1 MTRAIGAACVSASM
15 RVSVWR
21 EVARARPP
29 PHGHNLARCRASRRW
44 VRWCAVPTR
53 AEGAGPTGSASDP
66 AEERA
71 ADAFTRSESVPN
83 ASPPRKS
90 KVLVIAGPTA
100 VGKTRLSLSVARALG
115 GEVVSADS
123 VQVFE
128 GLDVGSSKLPEAERE
143 GIRHHL
149 LDIADPRR
157 DVGAGEFVEKAWAA
171 MDDVLRRGKT
181 PVVVGGTGMYLRW
194 LIEGKPDT
202 PPSSPEASALAR
214 ATLRRVAGE
223 AAAVA
228 ERAARDALR
237 PDEGGDDEGGSL
249 DAASLER
256 VRLAGELAGWRA
268 AMRVLSEAGDA
279 TAATRLAR
287 NDWYRAERAL
297 EVVTSTGKPVTEFG
311 APTLAGREKKYDFVC
326 VALSSPRIRL
336 YRRID
341 ARVEEMV
348 RDGMLAE
355 SAAMLLSG
363 IKPGSTPA
371 SRAIGYRQTMD
382 FLVQQSALSALSS
395 DDDDGTATG
404 TRLCE
409 HAAFLAYV
417 EETQR
422 ATRAFAK
429 RQFTW
434 FRGEKEGRYRWLD
447 TSQIP
452 DASPDALVQTTLDLF
467 ALGPPPETAN
477 MSFGEASAGGDVFQT
492 AFLPRD
498 GDAPGDRDARGDW
511 DAEALNRLAAL
522 TDVSRGATDHETARE
537 LKRYE
542 PRQTVF
548 VDPAASRRTRREVDA
563 LAEKIR
569 KAASERDLI

>member
-1 MTRAIGAACVSASM
+1 V
-15 RVSVWR
+15 
-21 EVARARPP
+21 
-29 PHGHNLARCRASRRW
+29 
-44 VRWCAVPTR
+44 
-53 AEGAGPTGSASDP
+53 D
-66 AEERA
+66 EERA
-71 ADAFTRSESVPN
+71 DRSSVPE
-83 ASPPRKS
+83 ALKPR

-143 GIRHHL
+143 GIKHHL

-382 FLVQQSALSALSS
+382 FLVEQSAQSAQSALGLKAKKTTTTGRRRERVRASTPRLWRTSRRRSARRARSPSGSS
-395 DDDDGTATG
+395 RGSEARKKVGTG
-404 TRLCE
+404 GWTRPGCRMPE
-409 HAAFLAYV
+409 ARMPEA
-417 EETQR
+417 R
-422 ATRAFAK
+422 MPK
-429 RQFTW
+429 
-434 FRGEKEGRYRWLD
+434 
-447 TSQIP
+447 
-452 DASPDALVQTTLDLF
+452 PDALARATLDLF
-467 ALGPPPETAN
+467 ALGPPPKTA
-477 MSFGEASAGGDVFQT
+477 SFGDA
-492 AFLPRD
+492 PRD
-498 GDAPGDRDARGDW
+498 GVFAENGDW

-537 LKRYE
+537 LKRYA

-569 KAASERDLI
+569 KAASERERARR

>member
-1 MTRAIGAACVSASM
+1 MTRAIGAACVSASR
-15 RVSVWR
+15 RVSIWR
-21 EVARARPP
+21 EVARPRPP
-29 PHGHNLARCRASRRW
+29 PPSQNLARCRASHRW
-44 VRWCAVPTR
+44 VRWCAVPTH
-53 AEGAGPTGSASDP
+53 AEGAPGP
-66 AEERA
+66 AESTTP
-71 ADAFTRSESVPN
+71 ADEEHADRPSVP
-83 ASPPRKS
+83 AALKPR

-143 GIRHHL
+143 GIKHHL

-311 APTLAGREKKYDFVC
+311 APTQAKGREKKYDFVC
-326 VALSSPRIRL
+326 VALSSPRLRL

-363 IKPGSTPA
+363 IEPGSTPA

-382 FLVQQSALSALSS
+382 FLVEQSALSALDDDD

-404 TRLCE
+404 KKTRLCD

-434 FRGEKEGRYRWLD
+434 FRGEKEGQYVWLD
-447 TSQIP
+447 TSRIP
-452 DASPDALVQTTLDLF
+452 DASPDALVRATLDLC
-467 ALGPPPETAN
+467 ALGPPPMTTTTESPKKN
-477 MSFGEASAGGDVFQT
+477 
-492 AFLPRD
+492 D
-498 GDAPGDRDARGDW
+498 GDARRDAATPRDRETRGDW

-537 LKRYE
+537 LKRYA

-563 LAEKIR
+563 LAAKIR
-569 KAASERDLI
+569 KAFLASERER

>member
-1 MTRAIGAACVSASM
+1 MTRAIGAACVSASR

-21 EVARARPP
+21 EVARPRPP
-29 PHGHNLARCRASRRW
+29 PPSQNLARCRASHRW
-44 VRWCAVPTR
+44 VRWCAVPTH
-53 AEGAGPTGSASDP
+53 AEGPPGPAESTSPVD
-66 AEERA
+66 EERA
-71 ADAFTRSESVPN
+71 DRSSVPE
-83 ASPPRKS
+83 ALKPR

-143 GIRHHL
+143 GIKHHL

-157 DVGAGEFVEKAWAA
+157 DVGAGEFVEKALLA
-171 MDDVLRRGKT
+171 MNDVTRRGKT

-326 VALSSPRIRL
+326 VALSSPRVRL

-382 FLVQQSALSALSS
+382 FLVEQSAQSAQSALSS
-395 DDDDGTATG
+395 DDDDGTTTG
-404 TRLCE
+404 TRPCE
-409 HAAFLAYV
+409 HAAFMAYV

-434 FRGEKEGRYRWLD
+434 FRGEKQGRYRWLD
-447 TSQIP
+447 TSRMP
-452 DASPDALVQTTLDLF
+452 DAGSPDALARATLDLF
-467 ALGPPPETAN
+467 ALGPPPKTA
-477 MSFGEASAGGDVFQT
+477 SFGDA
-492 AFLPRD
+492 PRD
-498 GDAPGDRDARGDW
+498 GDARGDW

-522 TDVSRGATDHETARE
+522 TDVSRGATNHETARE
-537 LKRYE
+537 LKRYA

-548 VDPAASRRTRREVDA
+548 VDPEASRRTRREVDA

-569 KAASERDLI
+569 KAASERERARR

>member
-1 MTRAIGAACVSASM
+1 MTRAIGAACVSASR
-15 RVSVWR
+15 RVSIWR
-21 EVARARPP
+21 EVARPRPP
-29 PHGHNLARCRASRRW
+29 PPSQNLARCRASHRW
-44 VRWCAVPTR
+44 VRWCAVPTH
-53 AEGAGPTGSASDP
+53 AEGPPGPAESTSPVD
-66 AEERA
+66 EERA
-71 ADAFTRSESVPN
+71 DRSSVPE
-83 ASPPRKS
+83 ALKPR

-123 VQVFE
+123 VQVFR

-143 GIRHHL
+143 GIKHHL

-237 PDEGGDDEGGSL
+237 PDEGGDDKGSSL

-382 FLVQQSALSALSS
+382 FLVEQSAQSAQSALSS
-395 DDDDGTATG
+395 DDDDGTTTG
-404 TRLCE
+404 TRPCE
-409 HAAFLAYV
+409 HAAFMAYV

-434 FRGEKEGRYRWLD
+434 FRGEKQGRYRWLD
-447 TSQIP
+447 TSRMP
-452 DASPDALVQTTLDLF
+452 DAGSPDALARATLDLF
-467 ALGPPPETAN
+467 ALGPPPKTA
-477 MSFGEASAGGDVFQT
+477 SFGDA
-492 AFLPRD
+492 PRD
-498 GDAPGDRDARGDW
+498 GDARGDW

-537 LKRYE
+537 LKRYA

-548 VDPAASRRTRREVDA
+548 VDPEASRRTRREVDA

-569 KAASERDLI
+569 KAASERERARR

>member
-1 MTRAIGAACVSASM
+1 MTRAIGAACVSASR
-15 RVSVWR
+15 RVSIWR
-21 EVARARPP
+21 EVARPRPP
-29 PHGHNLARCRASRRW
+29 PPSQNLARCRASHRW
-44 VRWCAVPTR
+44 VRWCAVPTH
-53 AEGAGPTGSASDP
+53 AEGAPGP
-66 AEERA
+66 AESTTP
-71 ADAFTRSESVPN
+71 ADEEHADRPSVP
-83 ASPPRKS
+83 AALKPR

-143 GIRHHL
+143 GIKHHL

-311 APTLAGREKKYDFVC
+311 APTQAKGREKKYDFVC
-326 VALSSPRIRL
+326 VALSSPRLRL

-363 IKPGSTPA
+363 IEPGSTPA

-382 FLVQQSALSALSS
+382 FLVEQSALSALDDDD
-395 DDDDGTATG
+395 DDDDGRRREKNATV
-404 TRLCE
+404 R
-409 HAAFLAYV
+409 
-417 EETQR
+417 
-422 ATRAFAK
+422 
-429 RQFTW
+429 
-434 FRGEKEGRYRWLD
+434 
-447 TSQIP
+447 
-452 DASPDALVQTTLDLF
+452 
-467 ALGPPPETAN
+467 
-477 MSFGEASAGGDVFQT
+477 
-492 AFLPRD
+492 PRRVSGVRR
-498 GDAPGDRDARGDW
+498 GDAARDARV
-511 DAEALNRLAAL
+511 RQAA
-522 TDVSRGATDHETARE
+522 VHVV
-537 LKRYE
+537 
-542 PRQTVF
+542 P
-548 VDPAASRRTRREVDA
+548 RRERRSVRVAGHVPDTGCLAGCARSRDA
-563 LAEKIR
+563 GSVRAR
-569 KAASERDLI
+569 TAADDDDDGIT

>member
-71 ADAFTRSESVPN
+71 DKAFTRSESVPS

-100 VGKTRLSLSVARALG
+100 VGKTRLSLSVAKALG

-123 VQVFE
+123 VQVFR
-128 GLDVGSSKLPEAERE
+128 GLDVGSSKLPEDQRE
-143 GIRHHL
+143 GIKHHL
-149 LDIADPRR
+149 LDIADPTRE
-157 DVGAGEFVEKAWAA
+157 VGAGEFVEKAWAA

-181 PVVVGGTGMYLRW
+181 PVIVGGTGMYLRW
-194 LIEGKPDT
+194 LIEGKPNT
-202 PPSSPEASALAR
+202 PPSDPEASAFAK
-214 ATLRRVAGE
+214 ATLRRAADE
-223 AAAVA
+223 AAKCA
-228 ERAARDALR
+228 ERETREALHA
-237 PDEGGDDEGGSL
+237 DEDDEF
-249 DAASLER
+249 DADARTR
-256 VRLAGELAGWRA
+256 VRVAGELAGWRA
-268 AMRVLSEAGDA
+268 AMRVLSEAGDT
-279 TAATRLAR
+279 TASARLAP

-297 EVVTSTGKPVTEFG
+297 EVVTCTGKPVTAFE
-311 APTLAGREKKYDFVC
+311 APPDALPEDKYDFTC
-326 VALSSPRIRL
+326 VALSSPRLTL

-348 RDGMLAE
+348 RDGVLHE
-355 SAAMLLSG
+355 SASMLLAG

-382 FLVQQSALSALSS
+382 FLARRAERLGR
-395 DDDDGTATG
+395 DETDETDGDKTDAFF
-404 TRLCE
+404 CSHE
-409 HAAFLAYV
+409 KFLAYV

-434 FRGEKEGRYRWLD
+434 FRGEKEGRYFWLD
-447 TSQIP
+447 VSLAETHES
-452 DASPDALVQTTLDLF
+452 LTKTVLDLF
-467 ALGPPPETAN
+467 ELGPPPRDFFSVDEDDET
-477 MSFGEASAGGDVFQT
+477 
-492 AFLPRD
+492 
-498 GDAPGDRDARGDW
+498 GDAGHTKTPESLW
-511 DAEALNRLAAL
+511 DAEASARLASVH
-522 TDVSRGATDHETARE
+522 DSSRGATDHETAQE
-537 LKRYE
+537 LKRYA

-563 LAEKIR
+563 LAEKISGL
-569 KAASERDLI
+569 KKQ

>member
-1 MTRAIGAACVSASM
+1 MTRAIGAACVSASR

-21 EVARARPP
+21 EVARPRPP
-29 PHGHNLARCRASRRW
+29 PPSQNLARCRASHRW
-44 VRWCAVPTR
+44 VRWCAVPTH
-53 AEGAGPTGSASDP
+53 AEGPPGPAESTSPVD
-66 AEERA
+66 EERA
-71 ADAFTRSESVPN
+71 DRSSVPE
-83 ASPPRKS
+83 ALKPR

-143 GIRHHL
+143 GIKHHL

-363 IKPGSTPA
+363 IEPGSTPA

-382 FLVQQSALSALSS
+382 FLVEQSALSALSEKKN
-395 DDDDGTATG
+395 DDDGTATG

-447 TSQIP
+447 TSRMP
-452 DASPDALVQTTLDLF
+452 DDAKSPDALARATLDLF
-467 ALGPPPETAN
+467 ALGPPPETA
-477 MSFGEASAGGDVFQT
+477 SFDA
-492 AFLPRD
+492 PRD
-498 GDAPGDRDARGDW
+498 GDGAVFGDW

-537 LKRYE
+537 LKRYA

-569 KAASERDLI
+569 KAASERQRARR

>member
-1 MTRAIGAACVSASM
+1 MTRAIGAACVSASR

-21 EVARARPP
+21 EVARPRPP
-29 PHGHNLARCRASRRW
+29 PPSQNLARCRASHRW
-44 VRWCAVPTR
+44 VRWCAVPTH
-53 AEGAGPTGSASDP
+53 AEGPPGPAESTSPVD
-66 AEERA
+66 EERA
-71 ADAFTRSESVPN
+71 DRSSVPE
-83 ASPPRKS
+83 ALKPR

-143 GIRHHL
+143 GIKHHL

-382 FLVQQSALSALSS
+382 FLVEQSAQSAQSALGLKSEKN
-395 DDDDGTATG
+395 DDDGTATG
-404 TRLCE
+404 TRPCE
-409 HAAFLAYV
+409 HAAFMAYV

-447 TSQIP
+447 TSRMP
-452 DASPDALVQTTLDLF
+452 DAGSPDAGSPDAGSPDALARATLDLF
-467 ALGPPPETAN
+467 ALGPPPKTA
-477 MSFGEASAGGDVFQT
+477 SFGDA
-492 AFLPRD
+492 PRD
-498 GDAPGDRDARGDW
+498 GVFAENGDW

-537 LKRYE
+537 LKRYA

-569 KAASERDLI
+569 KAASERERARR

>member
-1 MTRAIGAACVSASM
+1 MTRAIGAACVYASM

-53 AEGAGPTGSASDP
+53 AEGAGPTGSASHP

-71 ADAFTRSESVPN
+71 DKAFTRSVPA

-100 VGKTRLSLSVARALG
+100 VGKTRLSLSVAKALG

-123 VQVFE
+123 VQVFR
-128 GLDVGSSKLPEAERE
+128 GLDVGSSKLPEDQRE
-143 GIRHHL
+143 GIKHHL
-149 LDIADPRR
+149 LDIADPDRE
-157 DVGAGEFVEKAWAA
+157 VGAGEFVEKAWAA
-171 MDDVLRRGKT
+171 MDDAIRRGKT
-181 PVVVGGTGMYLRW
+181 PVIVGGTGMYLRW
-194 LIEGKPDT
+194 LIEGKPNT
-202 PPSSPEASALAR
+202 PPSDPEASATAK
-214 ATLRRVAGE
+214 ATLRRAADE
-223 AAAVA
+223 AAARA
-228 ERAARDALR
+228 ERETREALHA
-237 PDEGGDDEGGSL
+237 DDEDEL
-249 DAASLER
+249 DAAAAER
-256 VRLAGELAGWRA
+256 VRVAGELAGWRA

-279 TAATRLAR
+279 TAATRLAQ

-297 EVVTSTGKPVTEFG
+297 EVVTSTGKPVTAFE
-311 APTLAGREKKYDFVC
+311 APPDGLPEDKYDFTC
-326 VALSSPRIRL
+326 VALSSPRATL

-348 RDGMLAE
+348 RDGVLAE
-355 SAAMLLSG
+355 SASMLLAG
-363 IKPGSTPA
+363 IAPGSTPA

-382 FLVQQSALSALSS
+382 FLARRADRLETDETDETEG
-395 DDDDGTATG
+395 DDAFCSHD
-404 TRLCE
+404 
-409 HAAFLAYV
+409 AFLAYV

-434 FRGEKEGRYRWLD
+434 FRGEKEGRYFWLD
-447 TSQIP
+447 VSLAETH
-452 DASPDALVQTTLDLF
+452 DALTKAVLDLF
-467 ALGPPPETAN
+467 ELGPPPTELFSVDVDVET
-477 MSFGEASAGGDVFQT
+477 
-492 AFLPRD
+492 
-498 GDAPGDRDARGDW
+498 GDAEKTKTQERRW
-511 DAEALNRLAAL
+511 DAEASARLASVH
-522 TDVSRGATDHETARE
+522 DSSRGATDHETAQE
-537 LKRYE
+537 LKRYA

-563 LAEKIR
+563 LAEKILSVR
-569 KAASERDLI
+569 GIAER

>member
-1 MTRAIGAACVSASM
+1 MTRAIGAACVSASR
-15 RVSVWR
+15 RVSIWR
-21 EVARARPP
+21 EVARPRPP
-29 PHGHNLARCRASRRW
+29 PPSQNLARCRASHRW
-44 VRWCAVPTR
+44 VRWCAVPTH
-53 AEGAGPTGSASDP
+53 AEGAPGP
-66 AEERA
+66 AESTTP
-71 ADAFTRSESVPN
+71 ADEEHADRPSVP
-83 ASPPRKS
+83 AALKPR

-143 GIRHHL
+143 GIKHHL

-326 VALSSPRIRL
+326 VALSSPRV
-336 YRRID
+336 
-341 ARVEEMV
+341 ACTV
-348 RDGMLAE
+348 A
-355 SAAMLLSG
+355 
-363 IKPGSTPA
+363 ST
-371 SRAIGYRQTMD
+371 R
-382 FLVQQSALSALSS
+382 
-395 DDDDGTATG
+395 
-404 TRLCE
+404 
-409 HAAFLAYV
+409 
-417 EETQR
+417 
-422 ATRAFAK
+422 
-429 RQFTW
+429 
-434 FRGEKEGRYRWLD
+434 
-447 TSQIP
+447 
-452 DASPDALVQTTLDLF
+452 
-467 ALGPPPETAN
+467 
-477 MSFGEASAGGDVFQT
+477 
-492 AFLPRD
+492 
-498 GDAPGDRDARGDW
+498 
-511 DAEALNRLAAL
+511 
-522 TDVSRGATDHETARE
+522 
-537 LKRYE
+537 
-542 PRQTVF
+542 
-548 VDPAASRRTRREVDA
+548 ASRRWSATACSPSPRRC
-563 LAEKIR
+563 
-569 KAASERDLI
+569 S

>member
-1 MTRAIGAACVSASM
+1 MTRAIGAACVSASR
-15 RVSVWR
+15 RVSIWR
-21 EVARARPP
+21 EVARPRPP
-29 PHGHNLARCRASRRW
+29 PPSQNLARCRASHRW
-44 VRWCAVPTR
+44 VRWCAVPTH
-53 AEGAGPTGSASDP
+53 AEGAPGPAESTSP
-66 AEERA
+66 ADEERA
-71 ADAFTRSESVPN
+71 DRPSVP
-83 ASPPRKS
+83 AALKPR

-326 VALSSPRIRL
+326 VALSSPRVRL

-363 IKPGSTPA
+363 IEPGSTPA

-382 FLVQQSALSALSS
+382 FLVQQSALSASSALSALD
-395 DDDDGTATG
+395 DDDDGQATE
-404 TRLCE
+404 TPPCE

-522 TDVSRGATDHETARE
+522 TDVSRGATNHETARE
-537 LKRYE
+537 LKRYA

>member
-1 MTRAIGAACVSASM
+1 M
-15 RVSVWR
+15 
-21 EVARARPP
+21 
-29 PHGHNLARCRASRRW
+29 
-44 VRWCAVPTR
+44 
-53 AEGAGPTGSASDP
+53 D
-66 AEERA
+66 EERA
-71 ADAFTRSESVPN
+71 DRSSVPE
-83 ASPPRKS
+83 ALKPR

-143 GIRHHL
+143 GIKHHL

-382 FLVQQSALSALSS
+382 FLVEQSAQSAQSALGLKSEKN
-395 DDDDGTATG
+395 DDDGTATG
-404 TRLCE
+404 TRPCE
-409 HAAFLAYV
+409 HAAFMAYV

-434 FRGEKEGRYRWLD
+434 FRGEKEGQYVWLD
-447 TSQIP
+447 TSRIP
-452 DASPDALVQTTLDLF
+452 DASPDALVRATLDLF
-467 ALGPPPETAN
+467 ALGPPPMTTTTESPKKN
-477 MSFGEASAGGDVFQT
+477 
-492 AFLPRD
+492 D
-498 GDAPGDRDARGDW
+498 GDARRDAATPRDRETRGDW

-537 LKRYE
+537 LKRYA

-569 KAASERDLI
+569 KAASERERARR

>member
-53 AEGAGPTGSASDP
+53 AEGAGPTGSASHP

-71 ADAFTRSESVPN
+71 DKAFTRSESVPN

-100 VGKTRLSLSVARALG
+100 VGKTRLSLSVAKALG

-123 VQVFE
+123 VQVFR
-128 GLDVGSSKLPEAERE
+128 GLDVGSSKLPEDQRE
-143 GIRHHL
+143 GIKHHL
-149 LDIADPRR
+149 LDIADPTRE
-157 DVGAGEFVEKAWAA
+157 VGAGEFVEKAWAA

-181 PVVVGGTGMYLRW
+181 PVIVGGTGMYLRW
-194 LIEGKPDT
+194 LIEGKPNT
-202 PPSSPEASALAR
+202 PPSDPEASSMAKT
-214 ATLRRVAGE
+214 TLRRAADE
-223 AAAVA
+223 AAKRA
-228 ERAARDALR
+228 ERETREALDA
-237 PDEGGDDEGGSL
+237 DEDDAF

-256 VRLAGELAGWRA
+256 VRVAGELAGWRA
-268 AMRVLSEAGDA
+268 AMRVLSEAGDT
-279 TAATRLAR
+279 TASARLAP

-297 EVVTSTGKPVTEFG
+297 EVVKATGKPVTAFE
-311 APTLAGREKKYDFVC
+311 APPDALPTDKYDFTC
-326 VALSSPRIRL
+326 VALSSPRLTL

-348 RDGMLAE
+348 RDGVLHE
-355 SAAMLLSG
+355 SASMLLAG
-363 IKPGSTPA
+363 LEPGSTPA

-382 FLVQQSALSALSS
+382 FLARRAERRR
-395 DDDDGTATG
+395 DETDETDGDETNDAFF
-404 TRLCE
+404 CSHE
-409 HAAFLAYV
+409 KFLAYV

-434 FRGEKEGRYRWLD
+434 FRGEKEGRYFWLD
-447 TSQIP
+447 VSLAETHES
-452 DASPDALVQTTLDLF
+452 LTKTVLDLF
-467 ALGPPPETAN
+467 ELGPPPRDLFSVDEDSVETDD
-477 MSFGEASAGGDVFQT
+477 AGQT
-492 AFLPRD
+492 KTPET
-498 GDAPGDRDARGDW
+498 RGW
-511 DAEALNRLAAL
+511 DAEAFNRLASVH
-522 TDVSRGATDHETARE
+522 DSSRGATDHETAQE
-537 LKRYE
+537 LKRYA

-563 LAEKIR
+563 LAEKISGL
-569 KAASERDLI
+569 KKQ